1 VTPAARA
8 SAVVELLEAVDR
20 ATEPAERVLAAWSR
34 ANRYAGS
41 GDRAA
46 IGDLLFDCLR
56 RRRSLA
62 WRAGGDGPRATVI
75 GALADRG
82 ADPAALFDG
91 RGHAPAPLSA
101 AERAALA
108 APPPPASD
116 PVRLDYPDWLD
127 GALRLSL
134 GDGFEA
140 SLEAL
145 RRRAPVDLRAN
156 ALRTTRAAAQAAL
169 AAEGVA
175 TDPVALAPHAL
186 RAPPGAPVGR
196 TTAYAEGLVE
206 LQDAAS
212 QAVAAFADARPG
224 ETVLD
229 FCAGGGGKTLAL
241 AAAMAGGGR
250 LIAHD
255 ANPRRM
261 SDLPA
266 RLARAQAR
274 AEIVGPDALASLAG
288 RCDLVLVDA
297 PCSGSGAWRRDP
309 AAKWRLTPARLAEL
323 VALQRAILVRAARCV
338 RPGGRLVYATCS
350 VLAAEN
356 AEQARAWPG
365 GAVEHLAIL
374 PDAGADGFFAARL
387 RADRIPRQTEAAAS
401 PPQCA
406 GIRIA

>member
-1 VTPAARA
+1 MTPAARA
-8 SAVVELLEAVDR
+8 AAAIALLGEVEASA
-20 ATEPAERVLAAWSR
+20 TPAERVLAGWGRS
-34 ANRYAGS
+34 NRYAGS

-46 IGDLLFDCLR
+46 IADLLFECLR

-62 WRAGGDGPRATVI
+62 WPLRDAGARAVVI
-75 GALADRG
+75 GALSDRG

-91 RGHAPAPLSA
+91 GRHAPSPLSA

-108 APPPPASD
+108 APPPPPPD

-134 GDGFEA
+134 GADFEA
-140 SLEAL
+140 SMGAL
-145 RRRAPVDLRAN
+145 RSRAPLDLRVN
-156 ALRTTRAAAQAAL
+156 ALRSTREAARAAL
-169 AAEGVA
+169 AEQGVA
-175 TDPVALAPHAL
+175 SDPLALAPYAL
-186 RAPPGAPVGR
+186 RAAPGAPVAR
-196 TTAYAEGLVE
+196 TAAYAEGLVE

-212 QAVAAFADARPG
+212 QAVAAFAEARPG

-241 AAAMAGGGR
+241 AGAMAGRGR

-255 ANPRRM
+255 AAPRRM
-261 SDLPA
+261 ADLPS
-266 RLARAQAR
+266 RLARAGAR
-274 AEIVGPDALASLAG
+274 AEIVGAGDLDALAG
-288 RCDLVLVDA
+288 RCDMVLVDA

-323 VALQRAILVRAARCV
+323 VALQRAILAQAARCV

-350 VLAAEN
+350 ILAAEN
-356 AEQARAWPG
+356 EGQVDRWPD
-365 GAVEHLAIL
+365 GASATLVIR
-374 PDAGADGFFAARL
+374 PSQGADGFFAARL
-387 RADRIPRQTEAAAS
+387 RADRALGETAAAAS

-406 GIRIA
+406 FSGTI